1 MDIFG
6 IISVLLT
13 LTALFSYINYKFL
26 KLPATIGVML
36 ISLVIS
42 LSLILISGSSG
53 DFAQKATLWLNKI
66 DFDYAVMQGML
77 SFLLFAG
84 ALHVNINDLAKEKLT
99 ITLLATLGVVLST
112 FIFGS
117 LFYLINLAFGFGVD
131 FIYCLLFGSIISPT
145 DPIAVLGILKTT
157 GAPKDLE
164 TVIAGESLFN
174 DGIGVVVFLV
184 ISGIAFGGGDVS
196 FTSAAWLFTEEA
208 VGGALLGIILGWTSY
223 YLLKSIDNYQVEAL
237 ITLALVMGGYK
248 LASSFHMSGPIAIVV
263 AGLFIGNKGRNF
275 AMSDNTRNRLD
286 DFWELIDEILNSI
299 LFVLIGLELLV
310 LTLNFQWFAAGLI
323 VIPLVLLSRFVS
335 VSLPLLVLK
344 FKGEKKKGLIPVLT
358 WGGLRGGISVALALS
373 LPPSAERDIILVFTY
388 IVVIFSISVQ
398 GLSIKKL
405 VNKVINN

>member
-117 LFYLINLAFGFGVD
+117 LFYLLNLAFGFGVD

-275 AMSDNTRNRLD
+275 AMSDNTRSRLD